1 MITVRDKL
9 MEQAATRAERDLI
22 ALWMSEK
29 HDELCARQRA
39 WQEVQQRGNWSRITF
54 NW

>member
-9 MEQAATRAERDLI
+9 IDQAATQAERDLI
-22 ALWMSEK
+22 SLWMSEE

-39 WQEVQQRGNWSRITF
+39 WQEVRDRRSWGLVTF
-54 NW
+54 SW

>member
-9 MEQAATRAERDLI
+9 VEQADTQAERDLL
-22 ALWMSEK
+22 AMWLSEER
-29 HDELCARQRA
+29 DEMCARQRA
-39 WQEVQQRGNWSRITF
+39 WEQVQQRGNWARVTF

>member
-9 MEQAATRAERDLI
+9 IDQAVTQAERDLI
-22 ALWMSEK
+22 SLWMSQE

-39 WQEVQQRGNWSRITF
+39 WQEVRDRRNLSNVTF